1 MAYAALVRQLFNR
14 FPRPPVERGMRASQ
28 PRRSRWH
35 IAAGQSR
42 IDTMD
47 RRGERCDYRDRKD
60 SGEDRQTHMRT
71 PPAAPVEIVVHG
83 QHLLEGESTLAP
95 WGRFLC
101 CPVVSD
107 LVPPPSRAAR
117 TAEFTAG

>member
-1 MAYAALVRQLFNR
+1 MWT
-14 FPRPPVERGMRASQ
+14 SQ

-35 IAAGQSR
+35 VAAGQSR

-47 RRGERCDYRDRKD
+47 RRGERRDYRHCQD
-60 SGEDRQTHMRT
+60 SCEDRQTHMRT
-71 PPAAPVEIVVHG
+71 PPVAPVEIVVHG
-83 QHLLEGESTLAP
+83 RHLLEGESTPAP

-107 LVPPPSRAAR
+107 LVPSVPRGQDRRVHGGLNQSTPRLAVLAMGASGRV
-117 TAEFTAG
+117 

>member
-1 MAYAALVRQLFNR
+1 MWT
-14 FPRPPVERGMRASQ
+14 SQ
-28 PRRSRWH
+28 PRRSRWR

-47 RRGERCDYRDRKD
+47 RRGERRDYCDRQD
-60 SGEDRQTHMRT
+60 SCEDRQTHMGT
-71 PPAAPVEIVVHG
+71 PSVAPVEIVVHG

-95 WGRFLC
+95 WRRFLC
-101 CPVVSD
+101 CPVVAD

-117 TAEFTAG
+117 TAEFTVG